1 MKKRII
7 TVSREFGS
15 GGHTLGKLIAEKLGI
30 SFYDGEL
37 IDKAVEETGFSH
49 DFVREAGEYASTANS
64 LLFSLSMSASSGT
77 MGMPSNYDKIYIA
90 QNNIIRELA
99 NKEPCVIVG
108 RCADYVLRDR
118 DDCLNIF
125 VHASNEKRAER
136 ILERYGEYEGKSIE
150 KRLREKDKKR
160 ALYYR
165 HYTGQSWGSLKN
177 YDLTFDS
184 GVISLEEMADFVCNM
199 IK

>member
-15 GGHTLGKLIAEKLGI
+15 GGHTLGKLIADKLGI
-30 SFYDGEL
+30 SFYDHEL

-49 DFVREAGEYASTANS
+49 EFITEAGEYASTANS

-77 MGMPSNYDKIYIA
+77 MGMPSNYDKVFIA

-108 RCADYVLRDR
+108 RCADYILRDR
-118 DDCLNIF
+118 EDCLNVF

-136 ILERYGEYEGKSIE
+136 VLDRYGEHEGKSIE

-160 ALYYR
+160 TLYYR

-177 YDLTFDS
+177 YHLTFDS
-184 GVISLEEMADFVCNM
+184 GEISLEDAAEFVCNL

>member
-7 TVSREFGS
+7 TISREFGS
-15 GGHTLGKLIAEKLGI
+15 GGHTLGKLVAEKLGI
-30 SFYDGEL
+30 SFYDHEL
-37 IDKAVEETGFSH
+37 IDKAVEETGFSRE
-49 DFVREAGEYASTANS
+49 FIQEAGEYASTANS

-77 MGMPSNYDKIYIA
+77 IGMPSTYDKIYIA
-90 QNNIIRELA
+90 QNSIIQELA

-108 RCADYVLRDR
+108 HCADYILSDR
-118 DDCLNIF
+118 EDCLNVF

-160 ALYYR
+160 ALYYK
-165 HYTGQSWGSLKN
+165 HYTGQSWGSLKH
-177 YDLTFDS
+177 YHMAFDS
-184 GVISLEEMADFVCNM
+184 GEISLEQIAELICSVV
-199 IK
+199 K